1 LHGFV
6 NAVVKSPLK
15 IFSNNLKCFDGSSVY
30 TYITSKNTL
39 ITALMPDEKNSRT
52 LQAVKAY
59 GKNLLSFIRRRVKTD
74 ADAEDILQD
83 VWYQLSAVVNSEPI
97 EQTGAWLYKVA
108 TNKITDKYRKKTE
121 ASLDDLF
128 LDESDEDE
136 GDNYRAILL
145 AEANTPETEYLRN
158 LFWEQLYIALDEL
171 PEEQKQVWLW
181 QEMEDITFQE
191 IAENTGVPV
200 QTLVSRKRYAV
211 LHLRQRLR
219 QLYLEITQ
227 Y

>member
-1 LHGFV
+1 
-6 NAVVKSPLK
+6 
-15 IFSNNLKCFDGSSVY
+15 
-30 TYITSKNTL
+30 
-39 ITALMPDEKNSRT
+39 MPEEKNSRT
-52 LQAVKAY
+52 LQAIKAY

-83 VWYQLSAVVNSEPI
+83 VWYQLSVVVNSEPI

-108 TNKITDKYRKKTE
+108 TNKITDKYRKRSETL
-121 ASLDDLF
+121 LDDLF
-128 LDESDEDE
+128 FANDDDDDDDDTSF
-136 GDNYRAILL
+136 RAILTT
-145 AEANTPETEYLRN
+145 EATTPETEYLRN
-158 LFWEQLYIALDEL
+158 LFWEQLFMALDEL

-181 QEMEDITFQE
+181 QEMDDITFQE

-211 LHLRQRLR
+211 LHLRKRLR

>member
-1 LHGFV
+1 M
-6 NAVVKSPLK
+6 
-15 IFSNNLKCFDGSSVY
+15 
-30 TYITSKNTL
+30 TE
-39 ITALMPDEKNSRT
+39 EKNSRT
-52 LQAVKAY
+52 VDAIKAY

-83 VWYQLSAVVNSEPI
+83 VWYQLSAVVNAEPI
-97 EQTGAWLYKVA
+97 EQTGAWLYRVA

-121 ASLDDLF
+121 SSLDDLF
-128 LDESDEDE
+128 FDDEDE
-136 GDNYRAILL
+136 EEGSNFRAILM
-145 AEANTPETEYLRN
+145 AEANTPETIYLRN

-211 LHLRQRLR
+211 LHLRKRLR